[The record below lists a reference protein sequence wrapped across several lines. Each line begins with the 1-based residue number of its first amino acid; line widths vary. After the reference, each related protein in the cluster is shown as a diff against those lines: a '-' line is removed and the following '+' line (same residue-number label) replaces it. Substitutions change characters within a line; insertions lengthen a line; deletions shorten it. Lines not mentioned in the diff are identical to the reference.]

1 MHANWEDERIK
12 MINSMHANR
21 EDELINRINSMEP
34 KAAERMIREACSSMN
49 VEQEIMSQRMVLI
62 NMSNKLDRLYAM
74 VHKIAENIPVAPNTL
89 PSRSDDSYDNIYD
102 DDKDDEGEEY
112 E

>member
-1 MHANWEDERIK
+1 MHANWEDK
-12 MINSMHANR
+12 
-21 EDELINRINSMEP
+21 LIDRINSMETN
-34 KAAERMIREACSSMN
+34 AANKLIGEACSKVN
-49 VEQEIMSQRMVLI
+49 VEQEIISQRMVLI

-74 VHKIAENIPVAPNTL
+74 VHKMADNIPVAPNTL
-89 PSRSDDSYDNIYD
+89 PSESDDSYDNIYD